1 MASMTFTYPT
11 SDGTRY
17 ANCIG
22 DLLQLKDAQVPPQP
36 RAATAPEVK
45 AYFVQYFKQI
55 LIDYEG
61 AKLNKA
67 ALAAVVVP
75 PIDIT

>member
-11 SDGTRY
+11 ADATRY
-17 ANCIG
+17 ANALG
-22 DLLQLKDAQVPPQP
+22 DILQLKDNQTPPQP
-36 RAATAPEVK
+36 RAATAAEVK
-45 AYFVQYFKQI
+45 TYFIGYFKQL

-61 AKLNKA
+61 AKLNRA

-75 PIDIT
+75 PIDLT